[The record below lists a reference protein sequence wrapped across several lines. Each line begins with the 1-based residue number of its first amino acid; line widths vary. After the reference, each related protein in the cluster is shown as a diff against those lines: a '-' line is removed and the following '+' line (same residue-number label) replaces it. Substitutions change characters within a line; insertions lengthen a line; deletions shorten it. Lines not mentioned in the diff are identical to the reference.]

1 MGPRI
6 AATEWDDCAPRSSA
20 PGSLLRLH
28 GDGASHQDHRDCT
41 SPASFMEF
49 SDDDIPFGANLSP
62 VADPGTEMSPLPPP
76 RTGGERTAQRPHH
89 LSINSTVFLNPFQP
103 PSSLYFTSEA
113 SRESTLNAKLDD
125 FPAPPS
131 MAASPSS
138 GAGECFDEFGQSRSP
153 RSRQK
158 GANTDGVGA
167 VAGGEMEPAGAGI
180 SEEQRPR
187 SSESAW
193 FGDSSDSDFI

>member
-1 MGPRI
+1 MGLRFT
-6 AATEWDDCAPRSSA
+6 ATELDDCAPRSSA
-20 PGSLLRLH
+20 PGSFLRLSLH
-28 GDGASHQDHRDCT
+28 GDGASYQDDCNCT
-41 SPASFMEF
+41 SPASFMEL
-49 SDDDIPFGANLSP
+49 SDDEDPFGANLSP
-62 VADPGTEMSPLPPP
+62 IPDSSSLPPP
-76 RTGGERTAQRPHH
+76 QTGGERTAQRPHH

-103 PSSLYFTSEA
+103 PSSPYFTSEA

-138 GAGECFDEFGQSRSP
+138 GPGECFDEFGQSRSP
-153 RSRQK
+153 RSRQE
-158 GANTDGVGA
+158 GVSADGVGA
-167 VAGGEMEPAGAGI
+167 VAGEEMEPAGVGI

-193 FGDSSDSDFI
+193 FGDSSDSDFV